1 MAVMKFLEENKMD
14 RSTKLLNM
22 AVLLLGASLALILV
36 SGAAGVP
43 RAAAHP
49 AAAPPAG
56 SAQDVYLDKCSV
68 CHGQDG
74 AGNTAK
80 GRKLKVKSAKSPEV
94 QKLSEAEMLEIV
106 SKGKGKD
113 MDGFEKEL
121 GGDMVKQLVTY
132 YRTLEK

>member
-1 MAVMKFLEENKMD
+1 MN
-14 RSTKLLNM
+14 RSTKLPNM
-22 AVLLLGASLALILV
+22 AVLLVGAGLAFALV
-36 SGAAGVP
+36 SGATGVLRAG
-43 RAAAHP
+43 AHP
-49 AAAPPAG
+49 AAPPPAA

-132 YRTLEK
+132 YRTLSK

>member
-1 MAVMKFLEENKMD
+1 MNRLM
-14 RSTKLLNM
+14 KLLSM
-22 AVLLLGASLALILV
+22 AVLLVGVGLAFILV
-36 SGAAGVP
+36 SGAAGAP

-49 AAAPPAG
+49 AAAPPAA

-80 GRKLKVKSAKSPEV
+80 GRKLKVKSVKSPEV

-132 YRTLEK
+132 YRTLGK